1 MDRPVNL
8 GNIIKEIMGLDS
20 GKHSEKEINEVRC
33 RVIEKDIDK
42 SRVDFLKKLLEINGH
57 EVHFQEQ
64 PLKEEGDPITYILG
78 VIDVTF
84 NPVLDVYRHKLLT
97 ADGRLVTPAY
107 WNQLSEDTDQGYW
120 NVDG

>member
-1 MDRPVNL
+1 
-8 GNIIKEIMGLDS
+8 MGLDS
-20 GKHSEKEINEVRC
+20 GKHTEKEINEVRC

-42 SRVDFLKKLLEINGH
+42 SRVDFLKNLLELNGH
-57 EVHFQEQ
+57 EVHIAEQ
-64 PLKEEGDPITYILG
+64 AKKEEEDPVTYILG

-97 ADGRLVTPAY
+97 ADGRFVTPAF